1 METPAQFYRYAVPCA
16 QPDERADIK
25 LQSACRPAARRAQ
38 KQHARGGTSKRVIDT
53 GTAFVYYLTWH
64 REKNRGTEFEPR
76 VALSSWTFSEKSP
89 PLSVTCVQTAR
100 PDSFFGILKKS
111 GSAVVFPPKK
121 TLAADHAADVL

>member
-16 QPDERADIK
+16 QPEERADIK

-64 REKNRGTEFEPR
+64 REKNRGTCSAAA
-76 VALSSWTFSEKSP
+76 VAEYGA
-89 PLSVTCVQTAR
+89 PLQ
-100 PDSFFGILKKS
+100 
-111 GSAVVFPPKK
+111 
-121 TLAADHAADVL
+121 LAGAGDGRLINAESRANRFYNKLGGPL